1 VGRSRR
7 KRKSANAF
15 AIPKRIPLPGWP
27 VTVKLVDQSVLD
39 EYATDL
45 DAWFDYTNK
54 GAEILILKNL
64 PLVQQ
69 RACLAHEL
77 QHAVID
83 YLDVLVNAGV
93 AELSYRKK
101 GG

>member
-1 VGRSRR
+1 
-7 KRKSANAF
+7 
-15 AIPKRIPLPGWP
+15 
-27 VTVKLVDQSVLD
+27 VTVKLVSQSVLD
-39 EYATDL
+39 EHGL
-45 DAWFDYTNK
+45 EMDAWFDYSDK
-54 GAEILILKNL
+54 GAEILILKDL
-64 PLVQQ
+64 SLVQQ